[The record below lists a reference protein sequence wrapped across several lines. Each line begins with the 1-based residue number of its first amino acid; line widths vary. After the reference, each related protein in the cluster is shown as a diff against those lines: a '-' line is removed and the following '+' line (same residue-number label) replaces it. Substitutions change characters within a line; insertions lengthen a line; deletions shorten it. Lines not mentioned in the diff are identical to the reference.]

1 MSVHCAVSKG
11 PTPYTLE
18 QTFLSPQGPQPSG
31 HYFFF
36 GPGGCHEVTDD
47 EDFLP
52 LQNRLLFFPPEP
64 RLTREVGI

>member
-1 MSVHCAVSKG
+1 MSVLCCFEGSHPLYIGANFPKSPG
-11 PTPYTLE
+11 PSAKRPL
-18 QTFLSPQGPQPSG
+18 L
-31 HYFFF
+31 FF

-64 RLTREVGI
+64 RLTREVGT